1 MTRPRIWLIYIDSGG
16 GHRAAVTALNE
27 VIQQQQ
33 RPWDLR
39 MANIQDLLDSIDFI
53 RRSTG
58 IRFQDVYNIM
68 LRRGWTRGTAQLI
81 PVMHGLIRAS
91 HDSQV
96 KVLQGYWTGHRPDMV
111 VSLIPH
117 YNRALKE
124 SLDRVWPG
132 TPYVTLLTDIADY
145 PPHFW
150 IEPMDQWVICGSPR
164 AVEQARQIGI
174 SEQRIL
180 QASGMILHP
189 RFYEPLRVDRAAERV
204 RLGLKPDLPTGLVL
218 FGGEGST
225 DMVRIA
231 KALNHAGSGVQL
243 ILVCGRN
250 QAVEASLRAL
260 TPQIPMRVEGFTRE
274 IPYLMEIADFF
285 IGKPGPGSLSE
296 AFCKKLPV
304 IVQRNASTMAHE
316 LYNTEWVEQIGAGI
330 VIGDFGKDIEG
341 AVRAL
346 LHPERYQQF
355 RDRASACSNH
365 AVYEIPAMLAR
376 ILEERKPLGRAD
388 DLVVGAHS

>member
-16 GHRAAVTALNE
+16 GHRAAVTALSE

-39 MANIQDLLDSIDFI
+39 MANIQDLLDPIDFI

-96 KVLQGYWTGHRPDMV
+96 KVLQDYWAGHRPDMV

-132 TPYVTLLTDIADY
+132 TPYVTLLTDVADY

-150 IEPMDQWVICGSPR
+150 IERMDQWVICGSPR
-164 AVEQARQIGI
+164 AVEQAREVGI
-174 SEQRIL
+174 AESRIL

-204 RLGLKPDLPTGLVL
+204 RLGLRPDLPTGLVL

-260 TPQIPMRVEGFTRE
+260 PPQIPMRVEGFTRE

-304 IVQRNASTMAHE
+304 IVQRNAWTMAHE
-316 LYNTEWVEQIGAGI
+316 FYNTEWVEQIGAGI

-346 LHPERYQQF
+346 LDPERYRQF
-355 RDRASACSNH
+355 RDRTAALSNH

-376 ILEERKPLGRAD
+376 ILEERSLGSAD
-388 DLVVGAHS
+388 DLVVGALS